1 MTRVNVKG
9 VGPASVGVLVVLAWL
24 VGGGLATPA
33 GEAAQAEQ
41 TKWPP
46 QFPREGATKLFE
58 NDYIIVW
65 EQIGRPKEPFA
76 HQHIRDILT
85 FRVQPGQVE
94 VFGPDLQRP
103 TASQGGGRHPDL
115 LTGSQLPQLREGG
128 SRSPRGAGA
137 RSEQP
142 PDLDLRRDQG
152 HRAHGLQGV
161 ELGLSVVKPAHA
173 PHHGPHCR

>member
-103 TASQGGGRHPDL
+103 TASQGGVV
-115 LTGSQLPQLREGG
+115 TQIY
-128 SRSPRGAGA
+128 SRGPNSLSYAKAGLG
-137 RSEQP
+137 P
-142 PDLDLRRDQG
+142 
-152 HRAHGLQGV
+152 HV
-161 ELGLSVVKPAHA
+161 ELA
-173 PHHGPHCR
+173 PDPNNLPISIFVEIKGTEPTDCREWSLACQ